1 MAAPSS
7 FSAKVLIVLIKGY
20 RLFISPLLG
29 PRCRFNPTCSQ
40 YGLDAIRMHGAIK
53 GGWLTLK
60 RVLKCHPLSA
70 GGDDPVPPK
79 SGCEQN
85 HAHSTPAQ
93 HASKHTSNRREKQ

>member
-1 MAAPSS
+1 MATSPS
-7 FSAKVLIVLIKGY
+7 FGAKALIFLIKGY
-20 RLFISPLLG
+20 RLIISPMLG

-40 YGLDAIRMHGAIK
+40 YGLEAIQTHGALK

-79 SGCEQN
+79 GSGQN
-85 HAHSTPAQ
+85 HHN
-93 HASKHTSNRREKQ
+93 HEH